1 MTHKISL
8 RQPRNIINAIAG
20 CLTFL
25 AAVVAIQS
33 ENPNAKTLA
42 WIVAVSSAAIG
53 IVNEASSHLYE
64 DNANNQIE
72 AFIKPREQKIAE
84 LTKEVEIKLGV
95 ENRLRLEQSV
105 NKKLLETVANL
116 KAELEIFQGKAEEE
130 KQFADAVIEKFLF
143 NIKEILNSHIEE
155 CLEKLKKSID
165 SKIRQIK
172 DEKTIQRLNKF
183 KKDIDVK
190 SFKYKSLIT
199 QIERNEN
206 LSFVNDTIE
215 IYNQI
220 HAELACLKVKFIK
233 SLSVSERLHFQ
244 NAINQEKAKNA
255 LAKIAEIQQPSYT
268 DVLAKLEESERI
280 AAKNEQYIKNVI
292 AELEKAMERLAQ
304 KEEEIKALK
313 RPQYWSTPTR
323 DDQWLANIII
333 GYFEQL
339 GIVLDRAHN
348 DSEQWQATLYFHIDR
363 NRRLITVKDL
373 NEHSE
378 NIEQLGYTLNRPE
391 FKFDSESGLM
401 SVWVQIASDPA
412 QKILPFIRIAR
423 D

>member
-8 RQPRNIINAIAG
+8 RQPRNVINTIAG
-20 CLTFL
+20 FLTFL
-25 AAVVAIQS
+25 AAVAAVQS

-72 AFIKPREQKIAE
+72 AFIKPKEQKIAE

-105 NKKLLETVANL
+105 NKKLLDTIADL
-116 KAELEIFQGKAEEE
+116 KTELEFYQGKAEDE
-130 KQFADAVIEKFLF
+130 KLFADAVIDKFLF

-155 CLEKLKKSID
+155 CVAKLRKSID
-165 SKIRQIK
+165 NKIRQIK
-172 DEKTIQRLNKF
+172 DERIIKRLNKF
-183 KKDIDVK
+183 KNDLEVK
-190 SFKYKSLIT
+190 SVNYKNLIA
-199 QIERNEN
+199 QIERKEN
-206 LSFVNDTIE
+206 LGFVNDTIV

-220 HAELACLKVKFIK
+220 HEELASLKVKFIK
-233 SLSVSERLHFQ
+233 SLSVSDRLKFQ
-244 NAINQEKAKNA
+244 NAINQEKSKNA
-255 LAKIAEIQQPSYT
+255 LTKIAQIQQHNYT
-268 DVLAKLEESERI
+268 DVLAKLEESEQL
-280 AAKNEQYIKNVI
+280 AAKNERYIKNVI

-313 RPQYWSTPTR
+313 RPLYWSTPTR

-348 DSEQWQATLYFHIDR
+348 YSEQ
-363 NRRLITVKDL
+363 
-373 NEHSE
+373 
-378 NIEQLGYTLNRPE
+378 
-391 FKFDSESGLM
+391 
-401 SVWVQIASDPA
+401 
-412 QKILPFIRIAR
+412 
-423 D
+423 

>member
-25 AAVVAIQS
+25 AAVAAVKS

-72 AFIKPREQKIAE
+72 AFIKPKDQKIAE
-84 LTKEVEIKLGV
+84 LTKEVEIKLGI

-105 NKKLLETVANL
+105 NKKLLDTVANL
-116 KAELEIFQGKAEEE
+116 KAELEVYQGKAEEE
-130 KQFADAVIEKFLF
+130 KLFADAVIEKFLC

-155 CLEKLKKSID
+155 CIEKLKKSID
-165 SKIRQIK
+165 AKFRQIQ
-172 DEKTIQRLNKF
+172 DERILNRLNKF
-183 KKDIDVK
+183 KSDLDIK
-190 SFKYKSLIT
+190 SINYKKLIT

-206 LSFVNDTIE
+206 LDFVNDTIE

-220 HAELACLKVKFIK
+220 HEELATLKVKFIK
-233 SLSVSERLHFQ
+233 TLCVSDRLKFY
-244 NAINQEKAKNA
+244 NAVSQEQVKSA
-255 LAKIAEIQQPSYT
+255 LAKIAKNQTPSYVN
-268 DVLAKLEESERI
+268 VLAKLEESERL

-339 GIVLDRAHN
+339 GIILDRAHN
-348 DSEQWQATLYFHIDR
+348 DYEKWQATLYFHIDR
-363 NRRLITVKDL
+363 NRRLITAKDL
-373 NEHSE
+373 NEHSK
-378 NIEQLGYTLNRPE
+378 NIEKLGYTLNKPE
-391 FKFDSESGLM
+391 FKFDSELGLM

-412 QKILPFIRIAR
+412 QKIIPFIRIAR
-423 D
+423 E

>member
-25 AAVVAIQS
+25 AALAAIQS

-53 IVNEASSHLYE
+53 IANEASSHLYE

-105 NKKLLETVANL
+105 NKKLLDTIANL
-116 KAELEIFQGKAEEE
+116 KSELEFYQGKAESE

-155 CLEKLKKSID
+155 CIAKLKKSID
-165 SKIRQIK
+165 TKIRQVK
-172 DEKTIQRLNKF
+172 DETIIKRLNKF
-183 KKDIDVK
+183 KNDLEIK
-190 SFKYKSLIT
+190 SINYKNLIA

-206 LSFVNDTIE
+206 LDFVNETIE

-220 HAELACLKVKFIK
+220 HAEVACLKVKFVK
-233 SLSVSERLHFQ
+233 SLSVSDRLQFQ

-255 LAKIAEIQQPSYT
+255 LAKIAGIQPPSYT
-268 DVLAKLEESERI
+268 NVLAKLEESERL

-313 RPQYWSTPTR
+313 RPHYWSTPTR

-339 GIVLDRAHN
+339 GIVLDRAQN

-363 NRRLITVKDL
+363 NKRLITAKDL

-378 NIEQLGYTLNRPE
+378 NIEQLGYTLNKPE
-391 FKFDSESGLM
+391 FRFDSESGLM